1 MEIDVWYDMRNPRQW
16 HRDPAALYAE
26 TLEQIAWAD
35 MLGFGAVW
43 LSEHHFTDEGY
54 LPGVMPMLGAIA
66 TRTTRMRLGTSVLL
80 APLYHPLRL
89 AEEAAVVDALS
100 GGRLDLGIAP
110 GYRLAEFEAMG
121 VPKSERGTR
130 TDEIIELLIA
140 AWTTPRV
147 TYQGR
152 HFHFDD
158 VAVTPKP
165 VQQPHPPLW
174 IGGSTPAAARRAA
187 RFGANFMP
195 DSGAPLEVFQLYRDE
210 CATAGHPPGEVA
222 TNLVVH
228 VCDDPERGWHDVKE
242 HYFYVRQ
249 VYQRWFAEA
258 GDLTQVD
265 DSVRHP
271 DDLPR
276 GAYVVGTPQMAIEAI
291 ERRRQGRE
299 VDRLIFWARPPGIDI
314 ETSSRSLE
322 LMATKVLPHFAST
335 PLQGSP

>member
-1 MEIDVWYDMRNPRQW
+1 MELDVWYDVRNPQQW
-16 HRDPAALYAE
+16 HRDPAVLYAE
-26 TLEQIAWAD
+26 TLDQIGWAD
-35 MLGFGAVW
+35 TLGFGAVW

-54 LPGVMPMLGAIA
+54 LPGLMPMLGAVA
-66 TRTTRMRLGTSVLL
+66 MRTTRMRLGTAVLL

-100 GGRLDLGIAP
+100 GGRLDLGVAP
-110 GYRLAEFEAMG
+110 GYRLAEFAAMG
-121 VPKSERGTR
+121 VPKAERGTR

-147 TYQGR
+147 TYRGR
-152 HFHFDD
+152 HFEFSD
-158 VAVTPKP
+158 VAVAPKP

-174 IGGSTPAAARRAA
+174 IGGSTPAAARRAV

-210 CATAGHPPGEVA
+210 CAAAGRPPGEVA

-228 VCDDPERGWHDVKE
+228 VCDDPEQGWHQVKQ

-249 VYQRWFAEA
+249 VYQQWFAEA
-258 GDLTQVD
+258 GDFTQVD
-265 DSVRHP
+265 DSVRQP

-276 GAYVVGTPQMAIEAI
+276 GAYVVGTPDMVIEAI
-291 ERRRQGRE
+291 EHRRHGSSTARSPRCCRHTRMSWGSTRVAPEFWRRPTRRGR
-299 VDRLIFWARPPGIDI
+299 
-314 ETSSRSLE
+314 
-322 LMATKVLPHFAST
+322 
-335 PLQGSP
+335 